1 MSVFKDY
8 AAYYDLL
15 YKDKNY
21 AKEAELIH
29 QLIQKQLPGAK
40 KILNLGCGTG
50 NHDFYLTDN
59 GYDITGID
67 LSEEMIELANDKKK
81 EKKIT
86 NIDFRVGDVRSIRI
100 EKKFD
105 VVISL
110 FHVLSY
116 QLTNEDVIK
125 QFNTAAYHLNNK
137 GIFIFDCWYGPGVL
151 SDKPQVRHRA
161 LENEKIRIHRIANPV
176 MHTAENIVDVNYTIL
191 VHNKADKCDYEIN
204 ERHQMRYFFNT
215 ELELFSQNSGF
226 QIQHSSNWF
235 DHEKLLGFSDWQ
247 AIFTTKKL

>member
-1 MSVFKDY
+1 MVDLAI
-8 AAYYDLL
+8 AALS
-15 YKDKNY
+15 
-21 AKEAELIH
+21 
-29 QLIQKQLPGAK
+29 P
-40 KILNLGCGTG
+40 
-50 NHDFYLTDN
+50 
-59 GYDITGID
+59 D
-67 LSEEMIELANDKKK
+67 LSGRIGFEI
-81 EKKIT
+81 
-86 NIDFRVGDVRSIRI
+86 GDARTFCCGES
-100 EKKFD
+100 FSA
-105 VVISL
+105 VISL
-110 FHVLSY
+110 FHVVSY
-116 QLTNEDVIK
+116 QTSYEDLVAV
-125 QFNTAAYHLNNK
+125 FETAAHLLK
-137 GIFIFDCWYGPGVL
+137 PGGIFVFDCWYGPGVL